1 MVCFVGK
8 QESVDATLAAL
19 EVVGEPLKSM
29 AYMLVDV
36 CAYAGIILHQSELP
50 RSIPRNSV
58 ESDHGCTSRVYFDNP
73 GDNMTLT
80 LYNVTLTSRKPC
92 FHNNKCD
99 CSKTNGLNGVY
110 VFFN

>member
-36 CAYAGIILHQSELP
+36 CAYAGNIFMSTILLVIS
-50 RSIPRNSV
+50 
-58 ESDHGCTSRVYFDNP
+58 
-73 GDNMTLT
+73 
-80 LYNVTLTSRKPC
+80 
-92 FHNNKCD
+92 
-99 CSKTNGLNGVY
+99 
-110 VFFN
+110 

>member
-36 CAYAGIILHQSELP
+36 CAYAGNIFI
-50 RSIPRNSV
+50 
-58 ESDHGCTSRVYFDNP
+58 
-73 GDNMTLT
+73 
-80 LYNVTLTSRKPC
+80 
-92 FHNNKCD
+92 
-99 CSKTNGLNGVY
+99 
-110 VFFN
+110 